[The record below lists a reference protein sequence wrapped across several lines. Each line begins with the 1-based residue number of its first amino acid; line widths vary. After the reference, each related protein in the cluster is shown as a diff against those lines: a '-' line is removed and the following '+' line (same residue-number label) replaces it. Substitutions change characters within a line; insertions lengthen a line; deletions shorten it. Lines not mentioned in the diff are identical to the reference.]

1 MSTQLK
7 GLIAMLLALVPHGAT
22 AQAPPPPVSPQ
33 PFAVQLPSMA
43 APTATSTNPM
53 SATPATSASPQGAS
67 GSAAAPGN
75 SFVPIALP
83 PSSGGMGTTTNP
95 SVPVGLPNTYNQPSA
110 IPRELPPTRSEII
123 PYSAEPE
130 LKSVL
135 VVKTS
140 EGEFKIT
147 LRAEIA
153 PRNVENFVDLALG
166 QKEFIDVRTG
176 KKVKRPFYTGLNCHR
191 VLKGVLIQCGCPFG
205 NGTGG
210 PGFNVRDERST
221 AMRFDRPGVV
231 AMALSRKSG
240 DKGLTYEANSAG
252 SQFFISLA
260 PLPDYNDQ
268 FTVIGQVTSGMETL
282 RKIAST
288 ATGPTDRPL
297 KRVIIFSVDPDIPT
311 VPSQPLV
318 DPMLQLAPTGPT
330 TVPLSPGT
338 PTDFIDPFA
347 IPPPPTNP

>member
-1 MSTQLK
+1 M
-7 GLIAMLLALVPHGAT
+7 
-22 AQAPPPPVSPQ
+22 
-33 PFAVQLPSMA
+33 
-43 APTATSTNPM
+43 
-53 SATPATSASPQGAS
+53 
-67 GSAAAPGN
+67 
-75 SFVPIALP
+75 ALP
-83 PSSGGMGTTTNP
+83 PSSGGMNSVTNP
-95 SVPVGLPNTYNQPSA
+95 SVPAGLPNTYNQPST
-110 IPRELPPTRSEII
+110 IPENMAPTRSEII

-140 EGEFKIT
+140 EGEFKIS
-147 LRAEIA
+147 LRADIA
-153 PRNVENFVDLALG
+153 PKNVANFVDLALG

-210 PGFNVRDERST
+210 PGFTVGDERTT

-231 AMALSRKSG
+231 AMALSRKKG
-240 DKGLTYEANSAG
+240 DKGLTYEENSAG

-268 FTVIGQVTSGMETL
+268 FTVIGQVTSGMDTL

-288 ATGPTDRPL
+288 PTGPTDRPL

-318 DPMLQLAPTGPT
+318 DPMLQLAPATPST
-330 TVPLSPGT
+330 TPLT
-338 PTDFIDPFA
+338 PANPADFVDPFA
-347 IPPPPTNP
+347 IPPPPTSP

>member
-1 MSTQLK
+1 MSLQLK
-7 GLIAMLLALVPHGAT
+7 IFAAMLLVTGSEKIF
-22 AQAPPPPVSPQ
+22 AQSPPPPASPTA
-33 PFAVQLPSMA
+33 PFAVQMPNAQSQPA
-43 APTATSTNPM
+43 QG
-53 SATPATSASPQGAS
+53 ATPGPTPQ
-67 GSAAAPGN
+67 GN
-75 SFVPIALP
+75 SFVPMALP
-83 PSSGGMGTTTNP
+83 PSSGGMMTNP
-95 SVPVGLPNTYNQPSA
+95 SVPAGLPNTYNQPGS
-110 IPRELPPTRSEII
+110 LPINSEPTRSEII

-140 EGEFKIT
+140 EGEFKIS
-147 LRAEIA
+147 LRSDIA
-153 PRNVENFVDLALG
+153 PKNVANFVDLALG

-210 PGFNVRDERST
+210 PGFAVPDERTT

-231 AMALSRKSG
+231 AMALGRKRS
-240 DKGLTYEANSAG
+240 DKGLTYEENSAG

-268 FTVIGQVTSGMETL
+268 FTVIGQVTSGMDTL

-288 ATGPTDRPL
+288 PTGPTDRPL

-311 VPSQPLV
+311 VPAQPMV
-318 DPMLQLAPTGPT
+318 DPMLQLAPSSTSPST
-330 TVPLSPGT
+330 TPATPPN
-338 PTDFIDPFA
+338 PTDFVDPFA
-347 IPPPPTNP
+347 IPPPPTSP